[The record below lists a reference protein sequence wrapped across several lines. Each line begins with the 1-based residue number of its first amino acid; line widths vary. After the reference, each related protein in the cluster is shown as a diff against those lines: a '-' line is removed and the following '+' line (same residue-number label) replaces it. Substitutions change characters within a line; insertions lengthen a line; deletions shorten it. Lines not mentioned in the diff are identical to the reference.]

1 MRIISIGS
9 QGNKRQI
16 IHAAGGESAAPAG
29 AVHQLM
35 GGKASVE
42 FGTFCNTQDKASA
55 AETAPSPHGAARRGA
70 SSLICEGAFQFLQRH
85 HQLKHLLFGQLQLR
99 FQFGLRIHQLQQI
112 IFAAGV
118 IYSAVRQ
125 LIFNSG

>member
-1 MRIISIGS
+1 M
-9 QGNKRQI
+9 
-16 IHAAGGESAAPAG
+16 AGGESAVLAG
-29 AVHQLM
+29 VAHQLM

-42 FGTFCNTQDKASA
+42 FGAFCNTQIKPLQASA
-55 AETAPSPHGAARRGA
+55 WELSLRQALTAPPRRGA

-85 HQLKHLLFGQLQLR
+85 HQLKHLLFGLLQLR

-112 IFAAGV
+112 IFAAGI